1 MPKWLSRRPDIFD
14 HYPTTRFYQL
24 KPECEG
30 MKVCVGRVQSVI
42 DDEIEKRLA
51 EVTTW
56 LRRNATFHPDPDEMG
71 AVERAYWHF
80 GYLSALQDMRAILM
94 TKGNG
99 TLPARGAS
107 RKDQ

>member
-1 MPKWLSRRPDIFD
+1 MGI
-14 HYPTTRFYQL
+14 
-24 KPECEG
+24 KPAED
-30 MKVCVGRVQSVI
+30 VLDWSVI
-42 DDEIEKRLA
+42 DDEIEKRLV

-80 GYLSALQDMRAILM
+80 GYLSALQDMRGVLM
-94 TKGNG
+94 TKGGDVNV
-99 TLPARGAS
+99 ARRMASS

>member
-1 MPKWLSRRPDIFD
+1 VGI
-14 HYPTTRFYQL
+14 
-24 KPECEG
+24 KPAED
-30 MKVCVGRVQSVI
+30 VLDWSVI
-42 DDEIEKRLA
+42 DDEIEKRLV

-80 GYLSALQDMRAILM
+80 GYLSALQDMRGVLM
-94 TKGNG
+94 TKGDVNV
-99 TLPARGAS
+99 ARRMAS

>member
-1 MPKWLSRRPDIFD
+1 MGI
-14 HYPTTRFYQL
+14 
-24 KPECEG
+24 KPAED
-30 MKVCVGRVQSVI
+30 VLDWSVI
-42 DDEIEKRLA
+42 DDEIEKRLV

-80 GYLSALQDMRAILM
+80 GYLSALQDMRGVLM
-94 TKGNG
+94 TEGDINV
-99 TLPARGAS
+99 ARRMAS

>member
-1 MPKWLSRRPDIFD
+1 MKSRFPPVGI
-14 HYPTTRFYQL
+14 
-24 KPECEG
+24 KPAAD
-30 MKVCVGRVQSVI
+30 VLDWSVI
-42 DDEIEKRLA
+42 DDEIEKRLV

-80 GYLSALQDMRAILM
+80 GYLSALQDMRGVLM
-94 TKGNG
+94 TKGDVNV
-99 TLPARGAS
+99 ARRMAS

>member
-1 MPKWLSRRPDIFD
+1 VGIK
-14 HYPTTRFYQL
+14 PTDDVL
-24 KPECEG
+24 DW
-30 MKVCVGRVQSVI
+30 SVI
-42 DDEIEKRLA
+42 DDEIEKRLV

-80 GYLSALQDMRAILM
+80 GYLSALQDMRGVLM
-94 TKGNG
+94 TKGDVNI
-99 TLPARGAS
+99 AQRMAS

>member
-1 MPKWLSRRPDIFD
+1 MGIK
-14 HYPTTRFYQL
+14 PTDDVL
-24 KPECEG
+24 DW
-30 MKVCVGRVQSVI
+30 SVI
-42 DDEIEKRLA
+42 DDEIEKRLV

-80 GYLSALQDMRAILM
+80 GYLSALQDMRGVLM
-94 TKGNG
+94 TKGDINV
-99 TLPARGAS
+99 ARRMAS

>member
-1 MPKWLSRRPDIFD
+1 VGI
-14 HYPTTRFYQL
+14 
-24 KPECEG
+24 KPAAD
-30 MKVCVGRVQSVI
+30 VLDWSVI
-42 DDEIEKRLA
+42 DDEIEKRLV

-80 GYLSALQDMRAILM
+80 GYLSALQDMRGVLM
-94 TKGNG
+94 TKGDINV
-99 TLPARGAS
+99 ARMASS

>member
-1 MPKWLSRRPDIFD
+1 VGI
-14 HYPTTRFYQL
+14 
-24 KPECEG
+24 KPAED
-30 MKVCVGRVQSVI
+30 VLDWSVI
-42 DDEIEKRLA
+42 DDEIEKRLV

-80 GYLSALQDMRAILM
+80 GYLSALQDMRGVLM
-94 TKGNG
+94 TKGDVNV
-99 TLPARGAS
+99 ARHMAS

>member
-1 MPKWLSRRPDIFD
+1 MGI
-14 HYPTTRFYQL
+14 
-24 KPECEG
+24 KPAED
-30 MKVCVGRVQSVI
+30 VLDWSVI
-42 DDEIEKRLA
+42 DDEIEKRLV

-80 GYLSALQDMRAILM
+80 GYLSALQDMRGVLM
-94 TKGNG
+94 TKGDVNV
-99 TLPARGAS
+99 ARHMAS

>member
-1 MPKWLSRRPDIFD
+1 VGI
-14 HYPTTRFYQL
+14 
-24 KPECEG
+24 KPAED
-30 MKVCVGRVQSVI
+30 VLDWSVI
-42 DDEIEKRLA
+42 DDEIEKRLV

-80 GYLSALQDMRAILM
+80 GYLSALQDMRGVLM
-94 TKGNG
+94 TKGDVN
-99 TLPARGAS
+99 LSRVAS

>member
-1 MPKWLSRRPDIFD
+1 MGI
-14 HYPTTRFYQL
+14 
-24 KPECEG
+24 KPAED
-30 MKVCVGRVQSVI
+30 VLDWSVI
-42 DDEIEKRLA
+42 DDEIEKRLV

-80 GYLSALQDMRAILM
+80 GYLSALQDMRGVLM
-94 TKGNG
+94 TKGDINV
-99 TLPARGAS
+99 ARRMAS

>member
-1 MPKWLSRRPDIFD
+1 MGIK
-14 HYPTTRFYQL
+14 PTDDVL
-24 KPECEG
+24 DW
-30 MKVCVGRVQSVI
+30 SVI
-42 DDEIEKRLA
+42 DDEIEKRLV

-80 GYLSALQDMRAILM
+80 GYLSALQDMRGVLM
-94 TKGNG
+94 TKGDVNI
-99 TLPARGAS
+99 AQRMAS

>member
-1 MPKWLSRRPDIFD
+1 
-14 HYPTTRFYQL
+14 
-24 KPECEG
+24 
-30 MKVCVGRVQSVI
+30 MKSLDDTVEWSVI

-94 TKGNG
+94 TKGNI
-99 TLPARGAS
+99 TLPTQGAS

>member
-1 MPKWLSRRPDIFD
+1 MKSRFPPVGI
-14 HYPTTRFYQL
+14 
-24 KPECEG
+24 KPAED
-30 MKVCVGRVQSVI
+30 VLDWSVI
-42 DDEIEKRLA
+42 DDEIEKRLV

-80 GYLSALQDMRAILM
+80 GYLSALQDMRGVLM
-94 TKGNG
+94 TEGDINV
-99 TLPARGAS
+99 ARRMAS

>member
-1 MPKWLSRRPDIFD
+1 VGI
-14 HYPTTRFYQL
+14 
-24 KPECEG
+24 KPEDD
-30 MKVCVGRVQSVI
+30 VLDWSVI
-42 DDEIEKRLA
+42 DDEIEKRLV

-80 GYLSALQDMRAILM
+80 GYLSALQDMRGVLM
-94 TKGNG
+94 TKGDINV
-99 TLPARGAS
+99 ARRMAS

>member
-1 MPKWLSRRPDIFD
+1 MGIKATEDDVLDW
-14 HYPTTRFYQL
+14 
-24 KPECEG
+24 
-30 MKVCVGRVQSVI
+30 SVI

-56 LRRNATFHPDPDEMG
+56 LRRNANFHPDPDEMG

-80 GYLSALQDMRAILM
+80 GYLSALQDMRGVLVA
-94 TKGNG
+94 KGG
-99 TLPARGAS
+99 DGVLPRRTL

>member
-1 MPKWLSRRPDIFD
+1 VGI
-14 HYPTTRFYQL
+14 
-24 KPECEG
+24 KPAED
-30 MKVCVGRVQSVI
+30 VLDWSVI
-42 DDEIEKRLA
+42 DDEIEKRLV

-80 GYLSALQDMRAILM
+80 GYLSALQDMRGVLM
-94 TKGNG
+94 TKGDINV
-99 TLPARGAS
+99 ARRMAS

>member
-1 MPKWLSRRPDIFD
+1 MLKSRFP
-14 HYPTTRFYQL
+14 PV
-24 KPECEG
+24 G
-30 MKVCVGRVQSVI
+30 MKPADDDLLDWSVI
-42 DDEIEKRLA
+42 DDEIEKRLV

-80 GYLSALQDMRAILM
+80 GYLSALQDMRGVLM
-94 TKGNG
+94 TKSDGIIPRQ
-99 TLPARGAS
+99 TAS